1 MRVVL
6 SLLFA
11 LAAPNIAL
19 AQQAPNQTD
28 LKAAYCIP
36 VVEQRIKVLVS
47 GIENPS
53 VTMSAEDYAKLA
65 KVLDQARTD
74 MHRLQLYFAPR
85 LEQLDQASLM
95 AARKR
100 GLEDVAR
107 GSRDQEACLG
117 SFQEAGR
124 LSMCLRESEASIRA
138 QACNDLSNLPF

>member
-6 SLLFA
+6 CLLFA

-36 VVEQRIKVLVS
+36 VVEQKIKVLVS

-53 VTMSAEDYAKLA
+53 VTMSAEDYSKLA
-65 KVLDQARTD
+65 KVLHQARTD

-85 LEQLDQASLM
+85 LEQLDQSSLM

-100 GLEDVAR
+100 GLEDVER
-107 GSRDQEACLG
+107 GSRDQDACLG

-124 LSMCLRESEASIRA
+124 LSMCFKESVASIRA